1 MGGRGWVGGSGCSM
15 GWTIAQTRHPG
26 RRKRGGRPLH
36 PVRSATG
43 SGTPRATGSAMEID
57 PRLFRCSSEL
67 ASLASLHLDLGT
79 PFGERTG
86 RAALAGAGA
95 LLEVVLRD
103 LSDRPVSAGQLG
115 TTAVSY
121 YDRALLHRQADRL
134 AEILLGRELEPGRR
148 AAIER
153 RRIEVFPRVPA

>member
-1 MGGRGWVGGSGCSM
+1 
-15 GWTIAQTRHPG
+15 
-26 RRKRGGRPLH
+26 
-36 PVRSATG
+36 
-43 SGTPRATGSAMEID
+43 MEID

-67 ASLASLHLDLGT
+67 ASLAGLHLGLGT

-103 LSDRPVSAGQLG
+103 LADRPVSTGQLG
-115 TTAVSY
+115 ATAVSY

-134 AEILLGRELEPGRR
+134 AEILLGRELEPSRR

-153 RRIEVFPRVPA
+153 RRVEVFPRVAA